1 MRFFALASLLAV
13 AAALPAAL
21 SPAEQSSELAIR
33 EDAAPVAAADELTR
47 RYFNPVDQTSAWP
60 ATSLK
65 YANLVVS
72 WEVTNL
78 GNGNYQFHLWATG
91 GNTNFRISNAGV
103 TLASK
108 TLQARTN
115 TVITVKKTG
124 SNFNIYAT
132 SL

>member
-21 SPAEQSSELAIR
+21 SPAEQSSDLAIR
-33 EDAAPVAAADELTR
+33 EEAAPVAAADELTR
-47 RYFNPVDQTSAWP
+47 RYFNPVDKTSDWP
-60 ATSLK
+60 ATSLQ
-65 YANLVVS
+65 YANLSTS

-78 GNGNYQFHLWATG
+78 GNGNYQFHLWATEKS
-91 GNTNFRISNAGV
+91 NFRISNAGV

-108 TLQARTN
+108 TLEARTN

-124 SNFNIYAT
+124 SNFNMYVT
-132 SL
+132 SV